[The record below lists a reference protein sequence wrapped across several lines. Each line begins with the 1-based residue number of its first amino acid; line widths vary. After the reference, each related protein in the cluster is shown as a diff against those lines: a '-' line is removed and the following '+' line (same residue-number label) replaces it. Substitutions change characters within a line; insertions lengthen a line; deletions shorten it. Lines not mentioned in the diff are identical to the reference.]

1 MGRRRRKLEGGD
13 GWTVVREC
21 PRCRRAESECVCT
34 SAENA
39 PDSRAI
45 IRLRLEKRCGNPA
58 TVLAA
63 SGWRFEEL
71 KELIRELKNTCAT
84 GGSVSPD
91 KTLRSGAPG
100 GRALEAIL
108 QGDHRDRVRA
118 VLRER
123 GFDVRG

>member
-13 GWTVVREC
+13 GWTLVPSC
-21 PRCRRAESECVCT
+21 PRCRRVASECVCA
-34 SAENA
+34 SAEKA

-45 IRLRLEKRCGNPA
+45 IRLRLEKRRGKSA

-63 SGWRFEEL
+63 SGWRLEEL

-84 GGSVSPD
+84 GGSVSRD
-91 KTLRSGAPG
+91 GDG
-100 GRALEAIL
+100 GIEAIL
-108 QGDHRDRVRA
+108 QGDQRDRVRA